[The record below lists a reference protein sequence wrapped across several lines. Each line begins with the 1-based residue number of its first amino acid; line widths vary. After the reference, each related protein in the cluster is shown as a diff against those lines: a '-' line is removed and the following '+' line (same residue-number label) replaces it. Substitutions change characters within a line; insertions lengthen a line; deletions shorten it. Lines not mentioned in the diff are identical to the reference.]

1 MASTIDPHFANKG
14 GISMVPFIPILAWA
28 GGVAAGAKLASGMVR
43 SAKALVHGQPGA
55 ALVELAGAVAA
66 PVQMAGEELRHLG
79 KEIVGAV
86 LGVRHDGLEDREA
99 ADAVL
104 PFVQRQ
110 SRRSRATAIKV
121 PPPNGELMSA
131 DS

>member
-1 MASTIDPHFANKG
+1 
-14 GISMVPFIPILAWA
+14 MVPIIPVLAWA
-28 GGVAAGAKLASGMVR
+28 GGIAAGAKMAGGVVR

-55 ALVELAGAVAA
+55 ALVELAGAVAG
-66 PVQMAGEELRHLG
+66 PVQMAGEELGKLG

-86 LGVRHDGLEDREA
+86 LGVRHDQLEDREA

-104 PFVQRQ
+104 PFEPRTRQR
-110 SRRSRATAIKV
+110 RTKPV
-121 PPPNGELMSA
+121 LMKMPPPNGEAVLA